1 MHLNHNSCHRAE
13 RGMSLVELLV
23 GMVVGLFIVAGAT
36 YFVVN
41 FNADNRRMLLEARLN
56 QDMRAAMDV
65 ITRDVRR
72 AGYWQNAYKGASY
85 YGQVG
90 TPLPYDATG
99 YPTMTPAPGTTAN
112 AITYAYSKPA
122 DPDEVAD
129 ATEQYGFA
137 LANGVLT
144 TTIGTSGAQ
153 PLTDSG
159 TTVVDT
165 FTATMN
171 AVGIDMVCPGECPVA
186 GCPQSIVREV
196 AIVLTAHALTDA
208 TVVRTL
214 RNNVRIRNDRQT
226 GTC

>member
-1 MHLNHNSCHRAE
+1 MHLNHNSSRRAE

-41 FNADNRRMLLEARLN
+41 FNADNRRMLLEARLS

-85 YGQVG
+85 YGQIG
-90 TPLPYDATG
+90 TPVPYDGTG
-99 YPTMTPAPGTTAN
+99 YAAMTPAIGTAN
-112 AITYAYSKPA
+112 AITYSYSKA
-122 DPDEVAD
+122 IDLDEVAD

-144 TTIGTSGAQ
+144 TTIGSSGAQ
-153 PLTDSG
+153 PLTDAG
-159 TTVVDT
+159 TTVVDA
-165 FTATMN
+165 FTATMVPV
-171 AVGIDMVCPGECPVA
+171 ALDVVCPGECPAA
-186 GCPQSIVREV
+186 GCPKSYVREV
-196 AIVLTAHALTDA
+196 AIVLTAHALTD
-208 TVVRTL
+208 TKVVRTL
-214 RNNVRIRNDRQT
+214 RNKVRIRNDLQT